1 MIKYST
7 DISSR
12 GEYRLVFET
21 TNKESFKEIE
31 LLAQKLLENYNSK
44 APELVEEDL
53 VDTFCMEGP
62 NRFKTVYYKPACQ
75 YSCEDCIMDPAYIK
89 ATYPEWYASLYGEK
103 TPEEAATEERSSCY
117 SCIDCSLYDDED
129 K

>member
-7 DISSR
+7 NISSR

-21 TNKESFKEIE
+21 TDRESFKEIE
-31 LLAQKLLENYNSK
+31 LLAQKLLENFNTK
-44 APELVEEDL
+44 APELVEDL

-62 NRFKTVYYKPACQ
+62 DKFKTVYYKPTCQ
-75 YSCEDCIMDPAYIK
+75 YGCEDCVMDPAYIK
-89 ATYPEWYASLYGEK
+89 ATYPEWYAELFGDL
-103 TPEEAATEERSSCY
+103 TPEKAAATEKRSSCY